1 MDPEHT
7 GKIEFKAFLSGAID
21 VKETLSAHSIEA
33 ALTVFAVEAEG
44 RANVMEIRRMLRTE
58 PERFLKVWEEIL
70 ADAEKSANGDIE
82 LDNLV
87 KVVSRKAQMPVP
99 RAV

>member
-1 MDPEHT
+1 
-7 GKIEFKAFLSGAID
+7 
-21 VKETLSAHSIEA
+21 
-33 ALTVFAVEAEG
+33 
-44 RANVMEIRRMLRTE
+44 MLRTE